1 MKSFPTLSRNKTSNE
16 HTGCCALCW
25 EHRATLEAA
34 GRKQVQ
40 VSISGVSNGRLAK
53 QVGWGVAARSGQ
65 VALSQVTRR
74 GRGCSYQM
82 NDLDERLGRENSTYD
97 RQHV

>member
-16 HTGCCALCW
+16 HTECCALCW

-40 VSISGVSNGRLAK
+40 VSISGVSNGGLAEG
-53 QVGWGVAARSGQ
+53 VGWGVAAWSGQ

-74 GRGCSYQM
+74 GRGYQM
-82 NDLDERLGRENSTYD
+82 SDLDERLSRENSTYD